1 MADSGDGGARGGGV
15 RAERKIAV
23 KPFTLP
29 RCTSSVEGHVCA
41 NACMVASV

>member
-15 RAERKIAV
+15 HAERKIAV

-29 RCTSSVEGHVCA
+29 RCTPQSRVTSVQMHA
-41 NACMVASV
+41 W